1 MYTQKT
7 AGWRHLPAIL
17 GAVRDNFVNH
27 TLPGIRAS
35 RAVQRALVE
44 NPDIEYAHELPKE
57 VLPAAGLQLGVSP
70 QLLGARARLG
80 RMAESRGLDPDDVL
94 EGVERRR
101 VAHLADQPEPG
112 DANYDAAAFARA
124 LKRYQH
130 ASDMGQLYMHRFLNV
145 PGLSPEKRTDH
156 LLSNVTP
163 SLRRMVDRQEKSL
176 DMPEFYRQ
184 LGAVPSEGFRDDAE
198 SVRGYQ
204 GPRGAFAN
212 QQKITVRG
220 VPLRVGVHKHP
231 HALPGS
237 DALTANNALSFLH
250 EAGHMT
256 GLGRHLP
263 LPQLM
268 EETRAW
274 MGAEDVRKDLINKGV
289 PEDRLPPDV
298 RTLTPEQR
306 SQHLAALSTYFD
318 SAARSVAKPV
328 YGMLDKAQQLP
339 LVRRFAGR
347 LKGSGTE
354 D

>member
-1 MYTQKT
+1 
-7 AGWRHLPAIL
+7 
-17 GAVRDNFVNH
+17 
-27 TLPGIRAS
+27 
-35 RAVQRALVE
+35 
-44 NPDIEYAHELPKE
+44 
-57 VLPAAGLQLGVSP
+57 
-70 QLLGARARLG
+70 
-80 RMAESRGLDPDDVL
+80 
-94 EGVERRR
+94 
-101 VAHLADQPEPG
+101 
-112 DANYDAAAFARA
+112 
-124 LKRYQH
+124 
-130 ASDMGQLYMHRFLNV
+130 
-145 PGLSPEKRTDH
+145 
-156 LLSNVTP
+156 
-163 SLRRMVDRQEKSL
+163 
-176 DMPEFYRQ
+176 
-184 LGAVPSEGFRDDAE
+184 
-198 SVRGYQ
+198 
-204 GPRGAFAN
+204 
-212 QQKITVRG
+212 
-220 VPLRVGVHKHP
+220 
-231 HALPGS
+231 
-237 DALTANNALSFLH
+237 
-250 EAGHMT
+250 MT